1 MGLAGE
7 YRFFD
12 LTHSPADM
20 RKEVIA
26 GLTHEPKFIAPKYFY
41 DERGSALFEAITRLP
56 EYYLTRTEMGL
67 FEDCLPEVR
76 RLVGEGGCLV
86 EYGSGSSRKIRRLL
100 EVLRPAAYLPLDISK
115 RHLERTARKLHED
128 YPQLCVYPVCV
139 DITEAFALPEVVA
152 GQRKL
157 GFFPGSSIG
166 NMEPKDVPSFL
177 RQAARALGAGGRFLI
192 GVDRKKNLE
201 VLEAAYND
209 SASLTAA
216 FNLNILNHLNARLPA
231 DFDLS
236 AFRHLA
242 TYNQEAGC
250 VQMHLQSLVDQ
261 SPRIDGHAIQL
272 RKGEAIHTENSYKYD
287 YAEFADLA
295 ERGGFRVE
303 ASWSDDDAY
312 FTIFLLQ
319 AP

>member
-1 MGLAGE
+1 MGPAGE

-12 LTHSPADM
+12 LTHSSADM
-20 RKEVIA
+20 HEEVIA
-26 GLTHEPKFIAPKYFY
+26 GLTQDPKFIAPKYFY
-41 DERGSALFEAITRLP
+41 DERGSALFEAITRQP
-56 EYYLTRTEMGL
+56 EYYLTRIEMGL

-76 RLVGEGGCLV
+76 NLVGEGGCLV

-100 EVLRPAAYLPLDISK
+100 EMLRPTAHLPLDISR
-115 RHLERTARKLHED
+115 RHLERTAKKLHED

-139 DITEAFALPEVVA
+139 DITEAFELPDVVV

-166 NMEPKDVPSFL
+166 NMEPEHIPSFL
-177 RQAARALGAGGRFLI
+177 RQAAKALGAGGRFLI
-192 GVDRKKNLE
+192 GVDRKKSVE

-209 SASLTAA
+209 SAGLTAE
-216 FNLNILNHLNARLPA
+216 FNLNILNHLNARLSA
-231 DFDLS
+231 DFDLG

-242 TYNQEAGC
+242 AYNRRTGS
-250 VQMHLQSLVDQ
+250 VQMHLESLADQSL
-261 SPRIDGHAIQL
+261 RIDGHEIQL
-272 RKGEAIHTENSYKYD
+272 HRGEAIHTENSYKYD
-287 YAEFADLA
+287 YAEFVALA

-303 ASWSDDDAY
+303 SSWSDDDAY

>member
-1 MGLAGE
+1 MRPAGE

-20 RKEVIA
+20 HKEVLA
-26 GLTHEPKFIAPKYFY
+26 GLTQNPKSISPKYFY
-41 DERGSALFEAITRLP
+41 DDRGSALFEAITRLP
-56 EYYLTRTEMGL
+56 EYYLTRTEIGL
-67 FEDCLPEVR
+67 FEDCLPQVR

-100 EVLRPAAYLPLDISK
+100 ELLRPAAYLPLDISK
-115 RHLERTARKLHED
+115 RHLERTAKKLHQD

-139 DITEAFALPEVVA
+139 DITKAFELPQVVA

-166 NMEPKDVPSFL
+166 NMEPETAPSFL

-192 GVDRKKNLE
+192 GVDRKKDAQ

-209 SASLTAA
+209 SAGLTAA
-216 FNLNILNHLNARLPA
+216 FNLNVLSHLNARLPA
-231 DFDLS
+231 DFDPS

-261 SPRIDGHAIQL
+261 SPRIDGHAIHL
-272 RKGEAIHTENSYKYD
+272 HKGEAIHTENSYKYD
-287 YAEFADLA
+287 YAEFVALA

-303 ASWSDDDAY
+303 ASWSDEDAY

-319 AP
+319 VP